1 MFETTK
7 QKVQVRKVAST
18 GKAGDQRKMIQLLIE
33 YYSAPLHL
41 IREFGVM

>member
-7 QKVQVRKVAST
+7 QKVQVAST